1 MMWYDALLSTFEYL
15 ISIIPATVI
24 GIVLMELLIELGWVQ
39 RLGSLTA
46 PFMRFGHLREEVG
59 VSFLVSFG
67 SPTAGNSMIA
77 ELNKKGLTD
86 DRETLIASLV
96 TSFPATFIFVRDL
109 LPILI
114 ILLGTT
120 GLIYLGIVIF
130 IGFFKTAIT
139 LVLGRFLLSP
149 KEHGMIRQEIKRKKF
164 SAAFR
169 NALVTSWTP
178 LRRIIPTIAAA
189 AVIVFQLIEIGFFD
203 MLSVYLKGLPA
214 LRYLPPEGLPVIAAW
229 FASNI
234 GAYTL
239 AGKLLADGILSS
251 KEIVI
256 TLLVGRVLSS
266 IVRLRFTIPYY
277 TGIFSP
283 KLGMKIMLL
292 STLMQEG
299 ITVVVIVLLALLW

>member
-1 MMWYDALLSTFEYL
+1 MWYDALLSAFWYL
-15 ISIIPATVI
+15 VSVIPATVI

-39 RLGSLTA
+39 KLGSLTA

-77 ELNKKGLTD
+77 ELNKKGLID
-86 DRETLIASLV
+86 ERETLIASLV

-120 GLIYLGIVIF
+120 GLIYLSIIVF
-130 IGFFKTAIT
+130 VGFFRTAIT
-139 LVLGRFLLSP
+139 LILGRLLLP
-149 KEHGMIRQEIKRKKF
+149 AKKPVIIQKEIKGKKF
-164 SAAFR
+164 GAALR
-169 NALVTSWTP
+169 DAISTSWIP
-178 LRRIIPTIAAA
+178 LRRIIPTIAVA
-189 AVIVFQLIEIGFFD
+189 AVIVFQLIDIGFFE
-203 MLSVYLKGLPA
+203 MISVYLKGLPA

-229 FASNI
+229 FASNV
-234 GAYTL
+234 GAYTI
-239 AGKLLADGILSS
+239 AGKLLTDGILSS
-251 KEIVI
+251 KDIVI

-266 IVRLRFTIPYY
+266 LVRLRFTIPYY

-283 KLGMKIMLL
+283 KLGTQIMLL

-299 ITVVVIVLLALLW
+299 ITVIVIILLVLFW

>member
-1 MMWYDALLSTFEYL
+1 MWYDALLSAFWYL
-15 ISIIPATVI
+15 VSVIPATVI

-39 RLGSLTA
+39 KLGSLTA

-77 ELNKKGLTD
+77 ELNKKGLID
-86 DRETLIASLV
+86 ERETLIASLV

-120 GLIYLGIVIF
+120 GLIYLSIIVF
-130 IGFFKTAIT
+130 VGFFRTAIT
-139 LVLGRFLLSP
+139 LILGRLLLP
-149 KEHGMIRQEIKRKKF
+149 AKKPGIIQKEIKGKKF
-164 SAAFR
+164 GAALR
-169 NALVTSWTP
+169 DAISTSWIP
-178 LRRIIPTIAAA
+178 LRRIIPTIAVA
-189 AVIVFQLIEIGFFD
+189 AVIVFQLIDIGFFE
-203 MLSVYLKGLPA
+203 MISVYLKGLPA

-229 FASNI
+229 FASNV
-234 GAYTL
+234 GAYTI
-239 AGKLLADGILSS
+239 AGKLLTDGILSS
-251 KEIVI
+251 KDIVI

-266 IVRLRFTIPYY
+266 LVRLRFTIPYY

-283 KLGMKIMLL
+283 KLGTQIMLL

-299 ITVVVIVLLALLW
+299 ITVIVIILLVLFW